1 MNLRIQVPIR
11 SDARDCREGM
21 VRDIQHGSNS
31 RRPRRNCP
39 LRSGQGEPATGQGQ
53 RAPCPQQFPLT
64 GKLPRTKSSRL
75 VLPVSS
81 PQRIRC
87 TPKMNAPPRQPFAI
101 YVVWRPDNPSGATI
115 GRRLYQ
121 HFRSSRYP
129 AEVHGSNVG
138 VDVIFRS
145 QAPPGQT
152 VPASVDW
159 ARAEVT
165 AVVALL
171 DGVEDEA
178 WAIYQDNLERE
189 ARERQFERIM
199 FPVTIHDAALHGE
212 IQALRW
218 DQWVGSQDKREQ
230 RLIRELTYE
239 FSRMLRHRL
248 EILRYPTDTTGAL
261 RQYRRPFEVF
271 LSHSKHDETGRETMQ
286 AINDHLHRT
295 GKVTSFV
302 DVHAIPPGVAVP
314 DIIVDAIRENENPVV
329 AIYTDTYSSREWCR
343 REVIEAKRHDIPL
356 VVIDCLQ
363 HVDLRSLPYLGNV
376 PVIRLDDPGNPD
388 RLNQILDIL
397 LDELFRCL
405 LWRCRM
411 EPYRDTPHTRFV
423 AHAPELLSIA
433 AMPVRQSGRP
443 RIMVYPDP
451 PLGVEEVRLFH
462 DLASD
467 IQLRS
472 VTAWLAEQQ
481 A

>member
-1 MNLRIQVPIR
+1 M
-11 SDARDCREGM
+11 
-21 VRDIQHGSNS
+21 
-31 RRPRRNCP
+31 
-39 LRSGQGEPATGQGQ
+39 
-53 RAPCPQQFPLT
+53 
-64 GKLPRTKSSRL
+64 
-75 VLPVSS
+75 
-81 PQRIRC
+81 
-87 TPKMNAPPRQPFAI
+87 
-101 YVVWRPDNPSGATI
+101 
-115 GRRLYQ
+115 
-121 HFRSSRYP
+121 
-129 AEVHGSNVG
+129 G

-152 VPASVDW
+152 VPAPVDW
-159 ARAEVT
+159 ARAGVT

-178 WAIYQDNLERE
+178 WAIYQYNLERE

-199 FPVTIHDAALHGE
+199 FPVTLHGAALHGD

-218 DQWVGSQDKREQ
+218 DQWVGSNDKREQ
-230 RLIRELTYE
+230 RLVRELTCE

-248 EILRYPTDTTGAL
+248 ESLRYPTDTAGAL
-261 RQYRRPFEVF
+261 HRYRRPFEVF
-271 LSHSKHDETGRETMQ
+271 LSHSKHDEAGRETMQ

-295 GKVTSFV
+295 GKLASFV
-302 DVHAIPPGVAVP
+302 DVHAIPPGVPVP

-343 REVIEAKRHDIPL
+343 CEVIEAKRHDVPL
-356 VVIDCLQ
+356 IVIDCLQ
-363 HVDLRSLPYLGNV
+363 KVDQRSLPYLGNV
-376 PVIRLDDPGNPD
+376 PVIRLDDPGNLD
-388 RLNQILDIL
+388 RLDRVLDIL

-405 LWRCRM
+405 LWRCRV
-411 EPYRDTPHTRFV
+411 EPYRDTPHTQFV

-433 AMPVRQSGRP
+433 AMPMRQSGRP

-451 PLGVEEVRLFH
+451 PLGVEEARLFH

-467 IQLRS
+467 IELQS